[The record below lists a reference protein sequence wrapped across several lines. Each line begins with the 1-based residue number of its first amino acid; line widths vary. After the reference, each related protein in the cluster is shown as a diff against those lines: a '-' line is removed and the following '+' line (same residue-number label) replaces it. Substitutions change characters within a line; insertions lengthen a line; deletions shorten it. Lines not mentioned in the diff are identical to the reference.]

1 MAESKATTNAP
12 FSGTDEPSKA
22 QLQQQMREA
31 RASITQTVEEI
42 KETVSE
48 QVESVKETVGNVL
61 DWNEHF
67 KNNPL
72 VWGAAAVG
80 AGLVVGYSIA
90 VMRQGEHH
98 KRRRGHESVTEGL
111 LGELA
116 TVGEN
121 ILLPAIND
129 RIKSLFGIDLSE
141 HLFQHK
147 EAKPKRASSR
157 KSSKKVAASKRP
169 AKKATSKR
177 ATKKKAA

>member
-1 MAESKATTNAP
+1 MTERKAMTAAP
-12 FSGTDEPSKA
+12 SSGADEPSKA
-22 QLQQQMREA
+22 QLQQQMKEA

-98 KRRRGHESVTEGL
+98 KRRRGHESMTEGL

-129 RIKSLFGIDLSE
+129 RIKSLFGIDLAE
-141 HLFQHK
+141 HLLHHK
-147 EAKPKRASSR
+147 AAQPKRVSAR
-157 KSSKKVAASKRP
+157 KSSTKSAASKR
-169 AKKATSKR
+169 T
-177 ATKKKAA
+177 TKKGGGKRTTKRRD